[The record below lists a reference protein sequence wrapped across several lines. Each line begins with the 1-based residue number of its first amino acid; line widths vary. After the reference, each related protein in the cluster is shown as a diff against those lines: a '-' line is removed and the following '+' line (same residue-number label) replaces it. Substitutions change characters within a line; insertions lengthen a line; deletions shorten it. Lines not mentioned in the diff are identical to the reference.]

1 LSGIILPDR
10 VRIQMEF
17 DDHLSKLDGRHD
29 WLRRFDA
36 ELRALDPYL
45 SLVKAQDNATQ
56 LGLTPGY
63 WHVKRDNPTTI
74 PTFIAL
80 RGPDGEFVEPSSAHL
95 EMLRRSDLQ
104 RKGAFDELVK
114 RHDAAAAKAAKLK
127 ETQREER
134 VDHMAEIIAHHDNAS
149 VSMAEGWTNSAKGR
163 KA

>member
-17 DDHLSKLDGRHD
+17 DDHLARMDGR
-29 WLRRFDA
+29 
-36 ELRALDPYL
+36 
-45 SLVKAQDNATQ
+45 DNATQ

-63 WHVKRDNPTTI
+63 WHVKRDNPTTM
-74 PTFIAL
+74 PTFIPL
-80 RGPDGEFVEPSSAHL
+80 TGPDGEFVEPSSSHL

-104 RKGAFDELVK
+104 RKGAFDDLVK
-114 RHDAAAAKAAKLK
+114 RHDAAAEKAAKLK

-149 VSMAEGWTNSAKGR
+149 VSMADGWTNSVKG
-163 KA
+163 KKS